1 MPRLSPLPDV
11 NMISLLTSCLLVLA
25 AAERPQHFRDLDLDA
40 ALAAAAAE
48 KKVVLVAFQPAD
60 DAESQKLD
68 KVTWKD
74 SKVKKWIEER
84 AVALVVDPAED
95 AALAARFHVH
105 AFPTLVFVK
114 ADGTEVDRIV
124 GGVDAKAFREEA
136 DAILGGADPL
146 VRLRKLVAG
155 HADDPEFHLDLA
167 RLLFDRGIFDESA
180 KEYLWCFD
188 EGVKRKPAFQKT
200 RNGAVLDEIVR
211 LGRVYPAALDGLA
224 ERGEAIALKIP
235 DCTALA
241 SELSDFARIQKAL
254 QRPER
259 VLGVYDSVGEAECG
273 AIVRSALLPQ
283 ILGALVDQQRYAEA
297 LTGIGDAKTKLAQH
311 VQAFEAARAK
321 SKSDRTSLDALDLR
335 RTEIRLETL
344 VHHQALVGAKQSKS
358 ANELADAL
366 VAFDRCAPTYLG
378 LVRSSEMAGDKGL
391 ARAIAEK
398 ALADPLLADTDKA
411 TVGDKTAALRKS
423 GAKAPPAPDAQAPAG
438 SGPVK
443 AKQRKPV
450 DDEPN

>member
-1 MPRLSPLPDV
+1 MPRLSPLPHM
-11 NMISLLTSCLLVLA
+11 NMISLLAACLLSTA
-25 AAERPQHFRDLDLDA
+25 ALDKPQHFRDLDLDA
-40 ALAAAAAE
+40 AISAAAAE
-48 KKVVLVAFQPAD
+48 KKVVLVAFQPAN
-60 DAESQKLD
+60 DADSQKLD
-68 KVTWKD
+68 KSTWND
-74 SKVKKWIEER
+74 AKVKKWIEEK
-84 AVALVVDPAED
+84 AVAFKVDPVVD
-95 AALAARFHVH
+95 AALAARFRVH
-105 AFPTLVFVK
+105 TFPTLVFVK
-114 ADGTEVDRIV
+114 ADGSEVDRIV
-124 GGVDAKAFREEA
+124 GGLDAKAFREEA
-136 DAILGGADPL
+136 DAILGGADAL
-146 VRLRKLVAG
+146 VRLRKLVAL
-155 HADDPEFHLDLA
+155 HASDPDFHLDLA
-167 RLLFDRGIFDESA
+167 RMLFDRGTFDEAA

-188 EGVKRKPAFQKT
+188 EGVKREPAFQKT

-211 LGRVYPAALDGLA
+211 LGRVYPTALDGLA

-259 VLGVYDSVGEAECG
+259 VLGVYDSVGDAECG

-297 LTGIGDAKTKLAQH
+297 LTGIGDAKTKLAQR
-311 VQAFEAARAK
+311 VLAYEAARGK
-321 SKSDRTSLDALDLR
+321 SKSDRTSLDALDLQ

-344 VHHQALVGAKQSKS
+344 VHHQALVGAKQAKP
-358 ANELADAL
+358 AAELADAL

-378 LVRSSEMAGDKGL
+378 LVRSSESAGDKGL

-398 ALADPLLADTDKA
+398 ALADPLLVESEKA
-411 TVGDKTAALRKS
+411 IVSDKTAALRKS
-423 GAKAPPAPDAQAPAG
+423 GAKPPPSPNAQGPAAGDA
-438 SGPVK
+438 K